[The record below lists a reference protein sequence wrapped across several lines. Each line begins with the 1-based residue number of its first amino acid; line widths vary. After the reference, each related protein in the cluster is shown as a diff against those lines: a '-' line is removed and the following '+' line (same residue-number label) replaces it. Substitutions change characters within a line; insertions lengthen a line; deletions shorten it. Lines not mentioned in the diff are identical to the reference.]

1 MVFYAERSD
10 PGICRL
16 SEAFL
21 EAAYRCTGRDGDAF
35 FGVNAGAVR
44 TKLIGID
51 SKGILCYDM
60 NQIIYIIQFI
70 LERGRN
76 HAVYV
81 YGTSTFDV
89 SSDVFWHCGNRGT
102 V

>member
-21 EAAYRCTGRDGDAF
+21 EAAYRCTGRDDAAF

-44 TKLIGID
+44 IKLIGID

-60 NQIIYIIQFI
+60 NQIIYRTIHIRKGKKPCSI
-70 LERGRN
+70 CIRN
-76 HAVYV
+76 EYI
-81 YGTSTFDV
+81 
-89 SSDVFWHCGNRGT
+89 
-102 V
+102 